1 MPRNPTDLLATGQA
15 LWQTTAGCERDI
27 MARTIADDLIEFGL
41 SIAFYTS
48 EAVLATQKATQDV
61 QAVLHDIALRS
72 LSADLALVTYSSDV
86 RYPATT
92 ERTNRPLIW
101 GHSSDAWQVR
111 CHQCTLCEA
120 RA

>member
-1 MPRNPTDLLATGQA
+1 MPRNPTDLLAIEQA
-15 LWQTTAGCERDI
+15 LWQTTACCDRVF
-27 MARTIADDLIEFGL
+27 MNRTIADDLIEFGL
-41 SIAFYTS
+41 SVAFYTS
-48 EAVLATQKATQDV
+48 ETVLAAQKATQDV

-72 LSADLALVTYSSDV
+72 LSADLALVTYTSEV
-86 RYPATT
+86 RYLATT

-120 RA
+120 TP